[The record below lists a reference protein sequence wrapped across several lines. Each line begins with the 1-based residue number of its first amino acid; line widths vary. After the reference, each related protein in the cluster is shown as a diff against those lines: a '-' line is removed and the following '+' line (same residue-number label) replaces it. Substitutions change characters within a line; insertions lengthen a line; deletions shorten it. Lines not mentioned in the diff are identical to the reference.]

1 LVRGSDG
8 KDSTGDDVS
17 NVPCLDP
24 LLLPLLLSDVR
35 RNGGR

>member
-1 LVRGSDG
+1 LARGGEG
-8 KDSTGDDVS
+8 KDNTGDDVT